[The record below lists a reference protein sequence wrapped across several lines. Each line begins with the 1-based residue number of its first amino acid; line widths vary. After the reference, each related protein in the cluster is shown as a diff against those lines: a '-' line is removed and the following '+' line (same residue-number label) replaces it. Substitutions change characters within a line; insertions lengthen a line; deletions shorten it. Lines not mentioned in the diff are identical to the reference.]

1 MKLVN
6 LMIGNYIVYKGDL
19 RTINEIRSR
28 TDKVVLSSGE
38 VVGPEELDPIPI
50 DSRNLYN
57 NLGASSIL
65 EGGITK
71 YFIEVDKENLFTI
84 IEGDKFWK
92 GIIKNM
98 NSGVIVVESSRLEYV
113 HQVQNLI
120 NIFK

>member
-38 VVGPEELDPIPI
+38 VVGPEELDPLPI
-50 DSRNLYN
+50 DSRSLYN

-84 IEGDKFWK
+84 MEGEKFWK

-98 NSGVIVVESSRLEYV
+98 NSGVIVVESFRLEYV
-113 HQVQNLI
+113 HQIQNLI